1 MVASLG
7 EDDDHHVPRI
17 AEEGGEERLG
27 RLWPAVVGTLI
38 LTFSLVLQW
47 LDESGAI
54 GVRYEE

>member
-7 EDDDHHVPRI
+7 EDGSHRVPGI

-47 LDESGAI
+47 LDVGGAI